1 MIKQLWLCI
10 AVGNHFP
17 RGVSALGRVSQGWM
31 LTPDGSRFLS
41 RGVGHRGCRAHQET
55 PETLEESELGLNVDG
70 GPHIPGPPPPP
81 PEARVFLDTLMHV
94 LYIGMPSQILP
105 SPNVGWRLSHRCTG
119 RR

>member
-55 PETLEESELGLNVDG
+55 PETLEESGLGLNVDG
-70 GPHIPGPPPPP
+70 GPHIPGP
-81 PEARVFLDTLMHV
+81 L
-94 LYIGMPSQILP
+94 
-105 SPNVGWRLSHRCTG
+105 
-119 RR
+119 